1 MAYKA
6 TLTGNL
12 GRDPE
17 VKYFENGTNV
27 ANFSVA
33 VRSWRK
39 DDPSRWVKVS
49 VWGKSADYVSDNL
62 RKGDKVCLIGRVD
75 APETFVGRDG
85 ATKIAEKFTAETVEK
100 FSERKKEAT
109 LSQPT
114 SQNCPMPSQAIDTSP
129 SSIIPDDE
137 EIPF

>member
-39 DDPSRWVKVS
+39 DDPTRWVKVS

-62 RKGDKVCLIGRVD
+62 RKGDKVALLGRVD
-75 APETFVGRDG
+75 QPETFTGRDG
-85 ATKIAEKFTAETVEK
+85 STKVAEKFTAEVVEK
-100 FSERKKEAT
+100 FSERKVPSEAT
-109 LSQPT
+109 P
-114 SQNCPMPSQAIDTSP
+114 SQNCPMPSREPIDTSP
-129 SSIIPDDE
+129 ASIIPDDE
-137 EIPF
+137 DIPF